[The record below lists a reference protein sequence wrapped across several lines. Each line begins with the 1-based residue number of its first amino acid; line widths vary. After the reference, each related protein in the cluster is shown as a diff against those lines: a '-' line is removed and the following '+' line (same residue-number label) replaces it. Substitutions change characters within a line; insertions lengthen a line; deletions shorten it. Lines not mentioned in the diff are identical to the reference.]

1 MRIQGLKGANMNWK
15 NRLTN
20 YNFWI
25 SIFSAILLVLQALKI
40 EFDIAYVNEIFTA
53 VLGLLVVIGII
64 NDPTRTSVKS
74 VTKENN
80 KIKETKNETTEEI
93 KTENIAETEIEEK
106 TILESEVNE
115 EDNLEAEIK
124 EEKDTNVNLPID
136 EKDEADG
143 EFNKDAEQVVLNEET
158 NLKALID
165 KISSDLDSKIKQLEI
180 YNKEMVLKNEK
191 INSELESKLLQVE
204 DDLKEVNIEPVVNEA
219 VDNTNEQ
226 PTPAAAE
233 TDCSYLNII
242 N

>member
-40 EFDIAYVNEIFTA
+40 ELDIAYVNEIFTA

-64 NDPTRTSVKS
+64 NDPTRTSVKITAKETDI
-74 VTKENN
+74 TKENITEQN
-80 KIKETKNETTEEI
+80 VETQQKDNTVTENVSNEESSIKE
-93 KTENIAETEIEEK
+93 
-106 TILESEVNE
+106 EVNE
-115 EDNLEAEIK
+115 ENK
-124 EEKDTNVNLPID
+124 ETQASLPID
-136 EKDEADG
+136 EENEING
-143 EFNKDAEQVVLNEET
+143 ELNENVEQVVLVQDEQT

-180 YNKEMVLKNEK
+180 YNKEMAQKNEQ

-204 DDLKEVNIEPVVNEA
+204 DDLKEIDIEPVVNEA